1 MKKMTSMKNVKN
13 EVPVRRTRN
22 ETVTT
27 PTVVEEGNLP
37 AIERSILSTLND
49 MERWMEESFAR
60 PFTGLRWTPFRHMF
74 NEFGSKGDIAP
85 AVDVFEEGNEVV
97 VKAELPGMKRE
108 EVDVRLSGNM
118 LTIAG
123 EKKSAGT
130 VERKDFL
137 RIERSYGSFSRTL
150 RLPEGIRTENAKA
163 HFADGVLEVRVPRD
177 EGGEAVRHIDIE

>member
-1 MKKMTSMKNVKN
+1 MKKMTSLKSTGSD
-13 EVPVRRTRN
+13 VPVRHTRTP
-22 ETVTT
+22 TVTT
-27 PTVVEEGNLP
+27 PTVVQEGNLP

-49 MERWMEESFAR
+49 MERWMEESLAR
-60 PFTGLRWTPFRHMF
+60 PFSGLRLTPFRQMF
-74 NEFGSKGDIAP
+74 NEIGTKGDIAP

-123 EKKSAGT
+123 EKRSEGT

-137 RIERSYGSFSRTL
+137 RLERTYGSFSRTL
-150 RLPEGIRTENAKA
+150 RLPEGIRSESAKA
-163 HFADGVLEVRVPRD
+163 HFVNGVLEVRIPRD
-177 EGGEAVRHIDIE
+177 ESEKGVRHIDIE